1 MKVIKVET
9 CGSCPFIRTDENWDS
24 SCKLD
29 KTISMPY
36 SGDFNIDLSVHE
48 KCSLRT
54 QTVEIKLKAKPT
66 VE

>member
-9 CGSCPFIRTDENWDS
+9 CGSCPFIHAGDDFDS

-29 KTISMPY
+29 QKNIVMPY

-48 KCSLRT
+48 KCPLRT
-54 QTVEIKLKAKPT
+54 QNIEIKLKD
-66 VE
+66 